1 MKLHTLLDALGNI
14 SRKPDGNP
22 EIASVE
28 IDSRLVQKGSLFV
41 CIDGFTVDGH
51 QFVEKAIEKGA
62 VAIVA
67 HKEIVSSVPVV
78 LVSDTSRAVSILAN
92 AFYEYPTSKFPLIGI
107 TGTNGKTST
116 ANMIEQILRFVG
128 KSTGVIGTVGM
139 KINDEFF
146 EVKNT
151 TPDIITLQKI
161 FQQMSEKNID
171 GAVMEVSS
179 HALHQ
184 GRIHGCEFDIA
195 VFTNLTQDHLDYHKT
210 MEEYQKAKG
219 LLFSQLGNSY
229 RQTKFAI
236 LNNDEAAS
244 NEFKIHTQ
252 ANIIT
257 YGIDTNS
264 DIMAKNITMTSEGT
278 KYTLVIANNSYYIS
292 MKLIGKFNVY
302 NVLAAI
308 SACIAYGISE
318 QQIIDAIG
326 TLNGVAGRFELVEA
340 GQNYTVIVDY
350 AHTPDG
356 LENVLR
362 TVKEIA
368 KGKIYSVCGCGGD
381 RDKTKRPQMAKISTE
396 YADESIFTSDNPR
409 SEKPENILED
419 MVNGLKNNT
428 YKCIINRKEA
438 IEYAV
443 SNAKAGDVIIIAG
456 KGHETYQIIG
466 ENVLEFDDRL
476 VAKEAI
482 LNS

>member
-1 MKLHTLLDALGNI
+1 MKLHTILDVLGKK
-14 SRKPDGNP
+14 SVKLDGNL
-22 EIASVE
+22 EITSIE

-41 CIDGFTVDGH
+41 CIEGFTVDGH
-51 QFVEKAIEKGA
+51 KFIDKAIENGA

-67 HKEIVSSVPVV
+67 HKPISAHVPVIQ
-78 LVSDTSRAVSILAN
+78 VSDTSRAVSILAN

-116 ANMIEQILRFVG
+116 ANMIEQILQFAG
-128 KSTGVIGTVGM
+128 KCTGIIGTVGM
-139 KINDEFF
+139 KIKDEFF

-161 FQQMSEKNID
+161 FKKMNDEKID

-195 VFTNLTQDHLDYHKT
+195 VFTNLTQDHLDYHET
-210 MEEYQKAKG
+210 MEEYQKAKS

-229 RQTKFAI
+229 RQAKYAI
-236 LNNDEAAS
+236 LNNDEKAS
-244 NEFKIHTQ
+244 KEFKIQTQ
-252 ANIIT
+252 ANVIS
-257 YGIDTNS
+257 YGIDNNS
-264 DIMAKNITMTSEGT
+264 DVLAKNITMSSKGT
-278 KYTLVIANNSYYIS
+278 KFTLVISENSYDIS

-318 QQIIDAIG
+318 RVIVDAISS
-326 TLNGVAGRFELVEA
+326 LSGVAGRFELVEA
-340 GQNYTVIVDY
+340 GQDYTVIVDY

-381 RDKTKRPQMAKISTE
+381 RDKTKRPQMAKISTK
-396 YADESIFTSDNPR
+396 YADLSIFTSDNPR
-409 SEKPENILED
+409 SEKPESILAD
-419 MVNGLKNNT
+419 MIYGLDDNSF
-428 YKCIINRKEA
+428 KCIVNRKEA

-443 SNAKAGDVIIIAG
+443 SNAVAGDVVIIAG

-466 ENVLEFDDRL
+466 SEVLEFDDRL
-476 VAKEAI
+476 IAKKAI
-482 LNS
+482 INS